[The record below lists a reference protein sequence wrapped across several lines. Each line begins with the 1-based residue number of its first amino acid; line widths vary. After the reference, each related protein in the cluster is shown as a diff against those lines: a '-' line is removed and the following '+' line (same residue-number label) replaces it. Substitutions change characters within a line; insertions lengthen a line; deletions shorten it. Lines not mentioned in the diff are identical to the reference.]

1 MGVVVGIALVWFII
15 EILVWYLVAQF
26 ISGWLVFLWFIVAA
40 FIGFGLLK
48 KAFGTL
54 NPVAQQF
61 KSGVIPNPANQPPK
75 QSMLKAV
82 GFGLAG
88 VLLLLPGLLSDIAAF
103 LVLLPAIQNLLS
115 NKAENY
121 AKNNQDKMMA
131 MMAKHMGGN
140 SPFGNINGMGGMSG
154 GFGQNSPFGGGF
166 GGTTIDGKATIKQ
179 KSANDD

>member
-1 MGVVVGIALVWFII
+1 MGVVVGVALVWFII
-15 EILVWYLVAQF
+15 EMLVWYLVAQF

-88 VLLLLPGLLSDIAAF
+88 VLLVFPGLLSDIAAF

-154 GFGQNSPFGGGF
+154 GFGQNSPFSSGF